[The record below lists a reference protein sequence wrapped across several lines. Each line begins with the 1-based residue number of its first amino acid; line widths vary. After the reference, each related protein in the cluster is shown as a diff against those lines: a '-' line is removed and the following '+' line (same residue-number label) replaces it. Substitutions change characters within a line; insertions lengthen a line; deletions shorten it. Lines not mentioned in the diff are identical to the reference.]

1 MLLNWHN
8 DKWLKHFYNLFF
20 FDSFCQF
27 RLMELELTK
36 GNEIQSGKNVAAGN
50 QSFQSQSFFS
60 SISNNISSRMN
71 HFWIFTSSRT
81 LNVFHGNHSIN
92 RDCASLSASFSWS
105 CGLYFLIR
113 KSLKSTLIKRVFC
126 VRWKIDPNQNTITLE
141 LRACVCLW

>member
-1 MLLNWHN
+1 MRSDYSTFVICFLLTH
-8 DKWLKHFYNLFF
+8 
-20 FDSFCQF
+20 SSQF
-27 RLMELELTK
+27 RLIELELTSE
-36 GNEIQSGKNVAAGN
+36 NEIESQEKQSILCRK
-50 QSFQSQSFFS
+50 SIFSISIFFS

-71 HFWIFTSSRT
+71 HFWIFTSSRL

-92 RDCASLSASFSWS
+92 RDCASPSPACFCLN